1 MKQGRIIPNC
11 EFQKMTLRIVIRAMR
26 LEDIPS
32 VLEIDRMSFPTPW
45 PESAY
50 RYELCS
56 NPLSRLWVA
65 EVDLG
70 FGESRLVG
78 MIVLWLI
85 EDEAHIATLAVHPEY
100 RRERIGARLLAFA
113 LQDALQHGAREAM
126 LEVRKSNQVAQ
137 TLYRKFGFEIITQRA
152 RYYKDNNEDA
162 LLMNLDDLNQ
172 SPLEIIMDG

>member
-1 MKQGRIIPNC
+1 MKLEPVL
-11 EFQKMTLRIVIRAMR
+11 QKNGFHKKTLSIFIRAMR
-26 LEDIPS
+26 VEDIPE
-32 VLEIDRMSFPTPW
+32 VLEIDRMSFPVPW

-70 FGESRLVG
+70 YGKRRLVG

-85 EDEAHIATLAVHPEY
+85 EDEAHIATLAVYPDY
-100 RRERIGARLLAFA
+100 RRERIGSRLLAFA
-113 LQDALQHGAREAM
+113 LQDALQHGARQAM

-162 LLMNLDDLNQ
+162 LLMNLEDLNQ
-172 SPLEIIMDG
+172 SHLEIILDI